1 MLGLYVAFASV
12 AAGFCA
18 NILLGLSDALAYG
31 FTEAAAQMIDPNYSA
46 SIAINWYF
54 LIVSCIILTI
64 AGTILTEKV
73 MVHRFP
79 VTKEELAQY
88 DFDEDAANLSPV
100 QKKGLK
106 VAGRCV

>member
-1 MLGLYVAFASV
+1 
-12 AAGFCA
+12 
-18 NILLGLSDALAYG
+18 
-31 FTEAAAQMIDPNYSA
+31 MIDPNYSA

-106 VAGRCV
+106 VAGIAFLVYLAVVLLLSLPIFGETAILAEMCIRDSYRGVCD